1 MKLRLL
7 QIPNVS
13 QRNRPERVGMWMEIG
28 CLPNNREAS
37 SLPRLGSIVLDGTVK
52 RFEIGLVGFDKV
64 DSKDPRQKE
73 CLAKWLEVC
82 NK

>member
-1 MKLRLL
+1 MK
-7 QIPNVS
+7 PC
-13 QRNRPERVGMWMEIG
+13 